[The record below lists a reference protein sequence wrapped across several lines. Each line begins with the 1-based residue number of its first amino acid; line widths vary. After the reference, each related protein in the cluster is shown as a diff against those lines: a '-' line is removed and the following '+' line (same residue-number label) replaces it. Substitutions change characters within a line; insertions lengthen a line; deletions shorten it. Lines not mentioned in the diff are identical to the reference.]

1 MSYYTIR
8 CEECEGAGL
17 VLKKEK
23 DDRCPCCNDFRRSC
37 MRCENI
43 KFKGV
48 YTECSA
54 CLGLGEL
61 WFDANTKEQVD
72 IATIPRKNYNNINI
86 EKQVLKNNDK
96 NKVNCEKDGEL
107 SLIHI

>member
-43 KFKGV
+43 KFKGA
-48 YTECSA
+48 YTECSV

-61 WFDANTKEQVD
+61 WFDANTKQQVD
-72 IATIPRKNYNNINI
+72 IATLTRKDYNNINI
-86 EKQVLKNNDK
+86 EKQVLKNTDK
-96 NKVNCEKDGEL
+96 NKVNCVKDGEKDDK
-107 SLIHI
+107 